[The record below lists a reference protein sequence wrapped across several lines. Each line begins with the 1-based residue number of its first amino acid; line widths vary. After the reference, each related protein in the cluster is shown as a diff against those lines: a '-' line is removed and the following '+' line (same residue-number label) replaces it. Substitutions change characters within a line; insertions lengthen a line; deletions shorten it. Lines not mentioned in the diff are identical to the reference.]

1 MIEFFSGLIAVFMWL
16 PFGLVGFGQE
26 IYSNFLKQPIVNI
39 KEPGI
44 VFSFKQ
50 VERLG
55 LDPRIF
61 FLKTLDDFKPRYL
74 RVIAYWDRVE
84 KKDNEFDFS
93 ELDFQMQESSK
104 RGIKTTLAVGEKVPR
119 WPECHYPDWVKA
131 VDSESERQKQVLDY
145 LRAVILRYKNYE
157 NLEFWQLENEPFLA
171 FGECPDFDSEFFKR
185 KLDFLKSLDD
195 RPVVITSSGELD
207 TWLRAFV
214 HGDRIGFSVYRRFFL
229 SLPDSFWQTKI
240 GKIGLDYPLPARF
253 YKTKYDFFRFL
264 FGKEAMVTE
273 FQLEP
278 WLDES
283 PTKVDLDRQFRE
295 FGLDSLKEYLDYAK
309 RLGFSRV
316 YFWGVEWWY
325 WLDQKNHPEFL
336 DYVKTNVFNDQSVS
350 Q

>member
-157 NLEFWQLENEPFLA
+157 NLEFW
-171 FGECPDFDSEFFKR
+171 
-185 KLDFLKSLDD
+185 
-195 RPVVITSSGELD
+195 
-207 TWLRAFV
+207 
-214 HGDRIGFSVYRRFFL
+214 
-229 SLPDSFWQTKI
+229 
-240 GKIGLDYPLPARF
+240 
-253 YKTKYDFFRFL
+253 
-264 FGKEAMVTE
+264 
-273 FQLEP
+273 
-278 WLDES
+278 
-283 PTKVDLDRQFRE
+283 
-295 FGLDSLKEYLDYAK
+295 
-309 RLGFSRV
+309 
-316 YFWGVEWWY
+316 
-325 WLDQKNHPEFL
+325 
-336 DYVKTNVFNDQSVS
+336 
-350 Q
+350 